1 MVYISAVVLVVAVA
15 ELAVAPVQHVLEH
28 IARRDVLVAR
38 RIVLHCTRRVPLPRG
53 LLALADAE
61 QDPAARIVVGGGGS
75 GGGGSGGSGSVQVVL
90 PEAAYDAL
98 ERVPHLHLER
108 VLAEWLQRRSAG
120 TSAPRRG
127 RRNATGIACTTSL
140 A

>member
-1 MVYISAVVLVVAVA
+1 V
-15 ELAVAPVQHVLEH
+15 
-28 IARRDVLVAR
+28 
-38 RIVLHCTRRVPLPRG
+38 

-61 QDPAARIVVGGGGS
+61 QDPAARIVVGGGG
-75 GGGGSGGSGSVQVVL
+75 GGGVQVVL

-98 ERVPHLHLER
+98 ERVPHPHLER
-108 VLAEWLQRRSAG
+108 VLAEWLQHRSAG

-127 RRNATGIACTTSL
+127 RRNATGIAYTTSL